1 MNSTELQHRTKKLA
15 LEIIKLAKQLP
26 NNRVGWTF
34 SDQIIR
40 SATSVAANYRAVCR
54 ARSDKE
60 FIAKMGIVIE
70 EADETL
76 FWLEMID
83 ESGIM
88 IDDLKNDDL
97 RFRNEKVQNPKSK
110 INNLKDE
117 ANQLVSIFVASAKT
131 VKSRLNQQSKISNQ
145 KSGK

>member
-88 IDDLKNDDL
+88 IDDLKNDDF

-110 INNLKDE
+110 INYLKDE

-131 VKSRLNQQSKISNQ
+131 VKSRLNKQSKISNQ

>member
-1 MNSTELQHRTKKLA
+1 MDSTELQHRTKKLA

-88 IDDLKNDDL
+88 IDDLKDDDL
-97 RFRNEKVQNPKSK
+97 RFRNEKVQNSKSK

-131 VKSRLNQQSKISNQ
+131 VKSRLNKQSKISNK

>member
-88 IDDLKNDDL
+88 IDDLKDDDL
-97 RFRNEKVQNPKSK
+97 RFRNEKVQNSKSK

-131 VKSRLNQQSKISNQ
+131 VKSRLNKQ
-145 KSGK
+145 

>member
-26 NNRVGWTF
+26 NNRVSWTF

-60 FIAKMGIVIE
+60 FIAKMGVVIE

>member
-88 IDDLKNDDL
+88 IDDLKK
-97 RFRNEKVQNPKSK
+97 FRNEKGQNPKSK
-110 INNLKDE
+110 FNYLKDE

-131 VKSRLNQQSKISNQ
+131 VKSRLNKQSKISNQ